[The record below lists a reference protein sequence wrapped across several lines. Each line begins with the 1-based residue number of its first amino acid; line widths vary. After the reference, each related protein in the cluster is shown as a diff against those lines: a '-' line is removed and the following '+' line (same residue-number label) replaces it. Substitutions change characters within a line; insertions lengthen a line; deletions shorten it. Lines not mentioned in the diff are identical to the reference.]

1 MRTDKDFLPRALA
14 FEIGHRD
21 SDCVKS
27 HSDSNLFQQRLCST
41 LANSAPTSEPFAVV
55 FASEEK
61 FGFCLEFIR
70 LQNTNLEAKEKMI
83 KVLEEKNAEL
93 ENSVMRANLQNQK
106 AAKITDE
113 LRGKVDQQ
121 ESSVMRANLQIHQ
134 ADKMIDELRGKIAQQ
149 EKSMIRLNL
158 EKRQYLE
165 SMDEKL
171 AAKNETIKDL
181 GEKLAQVTSAMIVNL
196 SKLHAGSV
204 DKETNKNLPASHCDH
219 KLKNRSEN
227 DNQQELVAV
236 LAVNHILE
244 DTTNIC

>member
-1 MRTDKDFLPRALA
+1 LA
-14 FEIGHRD
+14 
-21 SDCVKS
+21 SDE
-27 HSDSNLFQQRLCST
+27 N
-41 LANSAPTSEPFAVV
+41 
-55 FASEEK
+55 

-70 LQNTNLEAKEKMI
+70 LQNTNLEAKEKLI

-93 ENSVMRANLQNQK
+93 ENSVMKANLQNQK

-134 ADKMIDELRGKIAQQ
+134 ADKIIDELRGKIAQQ
-149 EKSMIRLNL
+149 ENSMIRLNL
-158 EKRQYLE
+158 EKRQYPE
-165 SMDEKL
+165 SVDEKL

-204 DKETNKNLPASHCDH
+204 DKRANKNIPDH
-219 KLKNRSEN
+219 KPKKRSDN
-227 DNQQELVAV
+227 DIQQELIAV
-236 LAVNHILE
+236 SAVNRILE
-244 DTTNIC
+244 DTANMLLTLKKDADRILSEKLDRASNILLRKIRATR